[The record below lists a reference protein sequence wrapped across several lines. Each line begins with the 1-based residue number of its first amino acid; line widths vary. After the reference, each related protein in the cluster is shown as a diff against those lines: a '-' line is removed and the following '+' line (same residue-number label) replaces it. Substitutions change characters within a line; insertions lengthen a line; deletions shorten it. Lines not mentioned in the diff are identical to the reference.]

1 MFYFIS
7 VCIFI
12 TCILLILIV
21 LVQNSKGGGLA
32 STFAGSNQIMGVK
45 KTGDFLERATW
56 ALAVILFVL
65 CLSAAAVMPSKTEK
79 STTIENIGDKM
90 QDKVIKTPVAPT
102 ATPKKED
109 AKPVEKK

>member
-1 MFYFIS
+1 MFTFIA

-12 TCILLILIV
+12 VCILLILIV

-65 CLSAAAVMPSKTEK
+65 CLASAAVIPNVQEQEN
-79 STTIENIGDKM
+79 IENIGDKM
-90 QDKVIKTPVAPT
+90 QDKVEKTPVLPT
-102 ATPKKED
+102 TPKAEENTTD
-109 AKPVEKK
+109 KK